1 MCWDVCLFL
10 CTCSTTVSWIR
21 SLVPSCSISTRIS
34 SVSSHFSSTVTM
46 STRSVRCTAPLHS
59 IEGLCYYSSTHTS
72 LSSLPSAQSVYL
84 WSVFLMSCEIF
95 ITVHLTNGS
104 VSLTTNPMH
113 GLQLLQYWLNQ
124 DLSASLAEFSSQAH
138 STLNVHSLNDIHNW
152 MSWAANSVLTIWP
165 S

>member
-1 MCWDVCLFL
+1 MCVPVCVRVVQLWVEYDHFYFLSQLAKESVLFL
-10 CTCSTTVSWIR
+10 AIFPAQSQWVPDQSGALLHCTLSMGMICVI
-21 SLVPSCSISTRIS
+21 
-34 SVSSHFSSTVTM
+34 
-46 STRSVRCTAPLHS
+46 TAP
-59 IEGLCYYSSTHTS
+59 HTS

-95 ITVHLTNGS
+95 ITIHLTNGC
-104 VSLTTNPMH
+104 VSLTTNPTLH

-124 DLSASLAEFSSQAH
+124 DLSASLAEFSSPAH

-152 MSWAANSVLTIWP
+152 MYWAANSVLTIWP